1 MLPAPTLLLQQQTDV
16 WHLQCTGS
24 ASYPGAEFSLYLVD
38 SESEQPVTTQRAAA
52 FHHQVM
58 FPLPVQDTPM
68 ALYQCQ
74 YSFSASTE
82 ELRISERSLPL
93 AVAKGTELLYTSC

>member
-24 ASYPGAEFSLYLVD
+24 ASYPGAEFSLYLAG
-38 SESEQPVTTQRAAA
+38 SESEQPVTTQRAAEI
-52 FHHQVM
+52 HHQVM

-74 YSFSASTE
+74 YSFLLRE